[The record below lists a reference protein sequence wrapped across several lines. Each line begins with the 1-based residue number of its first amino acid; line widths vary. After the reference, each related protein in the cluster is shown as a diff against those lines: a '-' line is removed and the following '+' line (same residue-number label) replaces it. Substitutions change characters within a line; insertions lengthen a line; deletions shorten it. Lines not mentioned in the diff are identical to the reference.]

1 MASYLAIVDRRFVGE
16 EERARDIFQADGH
29 LAHFFDAFLIAAG
42 LITNRRERLTH
53 EGRAV
58 LMMLIATRQLGD
70 AENNVG
76 MDWILANRSN
86 GGRTERA
93 DAADKVER
101 AEQVAGRMLHRF
113 ATDTI
118 DGLPSVKLIG
128 LHITNEI
135 PVRSTLWTMSWPA
148 ADREAIIADIC
159 RIIPDN
165 AQLLVRQPWPEY
177 LQCTNNL
184 GAGLPLLDNG
194 RLARVLPGTT
204 LLPLCCSDDQITAS
218 GEALGLDM
226 PGPESTPLKWH
237 RRAPLEAM
245 ALWSIYLQH
254 FSKKKEMRELTAA
267 FKAWHLLE
275 RVKRYSRL

>member
-1 MASYLAIVDRRFVGE
+1 MIGQFNEFGGDTSSRYGNGRHASLPWGYWLVSSGDVPGEPPLVDEDGRTWGSVREAFWAGRLGLYPSRSDPTLEFMASYLAIVDRRFVGE
-16 EERARDIFQADGH
+16 DERVRDIFQADGH

-58 LMMLIATRQLGD
+58 LMMLIATRKLGD

-86 GGRTERA
+86 GGRTEQA

-148 ADREAIIADIC
+148 ADSYARDKFYLWLVERIDRWDHWSEMVSRKGARALSEHFMKLAFCDRDISA
-159 RIIPDN
+159 RTTM
-165 AQLLVRQPWPEY
+165 PE
-177 LQCTNNL
+177 Q
-184 GAGLPLLDNG
+184 D
-194 RLARVLPGTT
+194 
-204 LLPLCCSDDQITAS
+204 
-218 GEALGLDM
+218 
-226 PGPESTPLKWH
+226 
-237 RRAPLEAM
+237 
-245 ALWSIYLQH
+245 
-254 FSKKKEMRELTAA
+254 
-267 FKAWHLLE
+267 
-275 RVKRYSRL
+275 